1 MNELLRC
8 NRTKKCTVT
17 QGTENPFQ
25 SSRLADPVHVNK
37 TPSGYDNRRVDHED
51 DRESKV
57 NPSSRFGV
65 FIR

>member
-1 MNELLRC
+1 M
-8 NRTKKCTVT
+8 T

-25 SSRLADPVHVNK
+25 SPRLADPVHVNK
-37 TPSGYDNRRVDHED
+37 TPNGYDNRRVDHED

-57 NPSSRFGV
+57 NPSSRFGI